1 MNIKQ
6 AILMTTAT
14 AAGLLGA
21 TGIASADQ
29 VTIKSGDTLA
39 SIAQNYNTTAD
50 KLAEINNIENPDI
63 IYAGET
69 LETEGSA
76 QATTTVAAAPAA
88 TQQVATQAASK
99 QQATQTAQVAAPKQ
113 QATQTVATAPKQQA
127 AQTTTAAAPA
137 QQQAASTQQTTT
149 NTAQATNAG
158 GSTYAQFIA
167 NGGSAA
173 LWQAVVMPE
182 SGGNAN
188 AVSANGYR
196 GLGQTKESWGTGSVA
211 QQTQGMVNY
220 ANSRYGSVSNAVAFR
235 QANGWW

>member
-6 AILMTTAT
+6 TILMTTAA

-39 SIAQNYNTTAD
+39 SIAQANNTTVD
-50 KLAEINNIENPDI
+50 HLASLNNITNVDMI
-63 IYAGET
+63 FAGET
-69 LETEGSA
+69 LETEGQATAVAAPVQQAAAPVA
-76 QATTTVAAAPAA
+76 QATPVQQAPVQEAAAPAA
-88 TQQVATQAASK
+88 PAASA
-99 QQATQTAQVAAPKQ
+99 QQAPVQ
-113 QATQTVATAPKQQA
+113 Q
-127 AQTTTAAAPA
+127 AAAPA
-137 QQQAASTQQTTT
+137 AS
-149 NTAQATNAG
+149 
-158 GSTYAQFIA
+158 GSAYAEFLA

-173 LWQAVVMPE
+173 LWNSVVRPE
-182 SGGNAN
+182 SGGNPN

-196 GLGQTKESWGTGSVA
+196 GLGQTKEGWGTGSVA

-220 ANSRYGSVSNAVAFR
+220 ANSRYGSVSNAVSFR